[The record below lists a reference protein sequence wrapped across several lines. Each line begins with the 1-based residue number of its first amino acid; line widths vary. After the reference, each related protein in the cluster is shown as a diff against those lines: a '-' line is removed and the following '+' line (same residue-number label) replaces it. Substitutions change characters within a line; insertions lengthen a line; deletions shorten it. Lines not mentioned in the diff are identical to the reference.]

1 MEHGGI
7 AETLRAHAAMAR
19 ANLLVMGAYAHP
31 RMLEIVIGSV
41 TTTCLPRRSF
51 QFFFPTEWLGQG
63 VRSYRDRF
71 QGERRM
77 PKVWSGPS

>member
-31 RMLEIVIGSV
+31 RMLEIVIGGV
-41 TTTCLPRRSF
+41 TTDMLAEAELPVFLSH
-51 QFFFPTEWLGQG
+51 
-63 VRSYRDRF
+63 
-71 QGERRM
+71 
-77 PKVWSGPS
+77 